1 MFKIYQKRYRIE
13 LLHRFKNLFNNNFI
27 LQKPFDNIYFY
38 LPLKYDHIQNIIIN
52 SKNFYEIK
60 YLNIVSERYI
70 PKNPIILDI
79 GSNIGNHL
87 VYFSKIS
94 NAKRVYGFEPQK
106 DIFDI
111 LDKNRLLN
119 KCNAEIK
126 NIALG
131 DKIQNTEI
139 DFFDKKNVGAT
150 SLKYSEK
157 GRIHTST
164 LDEEF
169 KNLKEKI
176 DFIKID
182 VEGFEY
188 FVLKGGQNLLIKH
201 QPIIWIEMFNKN
213 FFKVN
218 NLLKSLN
225 YEIIDCLGTYNYIYS
240 HKNIITWRNN

>member
-111 LDKNRLLN
+111 LDKNILLN

-150 SLKYSEK
+150 SLKYNNK
-157 GRIHTST
+157 GTIETST

-218 NLLKSLN
+218 ELLNSFG
-225 YEIIDCLGTYNYIYS
+225 YEIKDCLGTYNYIYAF
-240 HKNIITWRNN
+240 KKIQL

>member
-111 LDKNRLLN
+111 LDRNRLLN

-139 DFFDKKNVGAT
+139 DFFDKTNLGAT
-150 SLKYSEK
+150 SLKYNNK
-157 GRIHTST
+157 GTIQTST

-218 NLLKSLN
+218 ELLKSLN

-240 HKNIITWRNN
+240 HKEFDNLEK